1 MHTTIHQVAVA
12 TLFDHVGCLG
22 LPVRKLDCKKC
33 CGLLVLI
40 VGVSMGVMEDLRNQT
55 AFHGGPAFA
64 SMVLVSLAAMSA
76 GALLP
81 VQASVNRALS
91 ESLGGTKL
99 R

>member
-1 MHTTIHQVAVA
+1 M
-12 TLFDHVGCLG
+12 
-22 LPVRKLDCKKC
+22 RKLDCKKC

-40 VGVSMGVMEDLRNQT
+40 AGVSMGVAEDLHRHSST
-55 AFHGGPAFA
+55 FHGGPAFA
-64 SMVLVSLAAMSA
+64 TMVLVSLAAMAA